1 MGSKKEEIIS
11 LRKSGLT
18 YNQIQEKLG
27 CSKST
32 IAYHCKNENLDSKG
46 KYEHTTQ
53 DKIDKWQSFYD
64 EGNLVYEVAEKFKIH
79 KTTVGKYIK
88 LRPNQT
94 IEEKREIE
102 KLRKRRER
110 KELKNKA
117 VEYKGGSCEKCGY
130 NKCMEALEFHHIDPK
145 EKDFGIGGRTRS
157 WKNVKKELDKCIMV
171 CANCH
176 REIHEELKANSHGA

>member
-1 MGSKKEEIIS
+1 MGSKKEKIIS

-18 YNQIQEKLG
+18 YKQIQDELG

-32 IAYHCKNENLDSKG
+32 IAYHCKNEKLDSNG
-46 KYEHTTQ
+46 KYRHTTHE
-53 DKIDKWQSFYD
+53 DVNKWQEFYD
-64 EGNLVYEVAEKFKIH
+64 DGNLVYEVAEKFGVH
-79 KTTVGKYIK
+79 KNTVGRHIK

-94 IEEKREIE
+94 IEEKREIN

-117 VEYKGGSCEKCGY
+117 VEYKGGCCEKCGY
-130 NKCMEALEFHHIDPK
+130 NKCNEALEFHHLDPN

-157 WKNVKKELDKCIMV
+157 WENVKKELDKCMMV

-176 REIHEELKANSHGA
+176 REIHEELKDY